1 MGHNRLTKKQEA
13 FAQFIADGFTQYEAY
28 AKAYDAEQ
36 MQTDSVYVAAS
47 RLINNAK
54 VALRVT
60 ELRKDLQEQY
70 LWTRSAS
77 VRRLMAVLENDPTN
91 SEVVNAVKEL
101 NSMHGWKKSEQ
112 EHVVTGQNVTI
123 STGVPEPDAD

>member
-91 SEVVNAVKEL
+91 SEVVNAIKEL

-123 STGVPEPDAD
+123 STGVPEPDAN

>member
-60 ELRKDLQEQY
+60 ELRENLQEQY

-123 STGVPEPDAD
+123 STGVPEPDAN

>member
-28 AKAYDAEQ
+28 QKAYDAEQ

-91 SEVVNAVKEL
+91 SEVVNAIKEL

>member
-91 SEVVNAVKEL
+91 SEVVNAIKEL